1 MKKFFVTLLGA
12 VLVFSLWC
20 FSVSAA
26 GSAKLSGPGTVR
38 AGDTITVSFS
48 AGGGIYG
55 GSGSLQYDSK
65 VLTLQSF
72 SSAMA
77 SPWVVE
83 RSGNNFVFYDNSMS
97 KPLDSGTVWTAT
109 FLVSD
114 KAATGASIS
123 VSATGVV
130 VSDGNAD
137 TNVGT
142 CTYSATIAPPLSGNA
157 NLSALKVSN
166 ATLSPAFS
174 PSTTSYNAS
183 VPYSV
188 SSLQISATPEDKNA
202 TVSIS
207 NNSLAPNGTT
217 DVTVTVTAENG
228 VTKSYVIHTFRE
240 KDPNYVESSVNT
252 LDSLSVDG
260 FLLSPVFSPEQ
271 LEYAVYLPYET
282 QTIVISGT
290 KTHGLSS
297 VTFPEVGELPVG
309 ESTHEITVTAENGDT
324 RTYTITVFRAEPFPP
339 QETEPPTEATT
350 EATTKPTTEAT
361 TEATTQEEVT
371 QEAQGSNWFGSIWMA
386 AAAACVGIL
395 LGIGGTVLFFRK
407 KKSA

>member
-12 VLVFSLWC
+12 VLVLSLWC

-55 GSGSLQYDSK
+55 GSGSLQYDSQ
-65 VLTLQSF
+65 VLTLKSF

-97 KPLDSGTVWTAT
+97 KPLESGTVWTAT

-123 VSATGVV
+123 ISATGVV
-130 VSDGNAD
+130 VSDGSAD
-137 TNVGT
+137 TNIGT
-142 CTYSATIAPPLSGNA
+142 CAYSATIAPPLSGNA
-157 NLSALKVSN
+157 NLSALTVGN

-174 PSTTSYNAS
+174 PSTTSYKTS

-188 SSLQISATPEDKNA
+188 SSLQISATPEDKEA

-240 KDPNYVESSVNT
+240 KDPNYKESFVNT
-252 LDSLSVDG
+252 LNSLSVDG

-271 LEYAVYLPYET
+271 LDYAVYIPYET

-290 KTHGLSS
+290 KTHALST
-297 VTFPEVGELPVG
+297 VTYPEIQELPVG
-309 ESTHEITVTAENGDT
+309 ESTHEILVTAENGDK
-324 RTYTITVFRAEPFPP
+324 RIYTVTVFRAEPFPP
-339 QETEPPTEATT
+339 QETQPPTEATT

>member
-12 VLVFSLWC
+12 VLVLSLWC

-55 GSGSLQYDSK
+55 GSGSLQYDSQ
-65 VLTLQSF
+65 VLTLKSF

-97 KPLDSGTVWTAT
+97 KPLESGTVWTAT

-130 VSDGNAD
+130 VSDGSAD
-137 TNVGT
+137 TNIGT
-142 CTYSATIAPPLSGNA
+142 CAYSATIAPPLSGNA
-157 NLSALKVSN
+157 NLSALTVGN

-174 PSTTSYNAS
+174 PSTTSYETS

-188 SSLQISATPEDKNA
+188 SSLQISATPEDKEA

-240 KDPNYVESSVNT
+240 KDPNYKESSVNT
-252 LDSLSVDG
+252 LNSLSVDG

-271 LEYAVYLPYET
+271 LDYAVYIPYET

-290 KTHGLSS
+290 KTHALST
-297 VTFPEVGELPVG
+297 VTYPEIQELPVG
-309 ESTHEITVTAENGDT
+309 ESTHEITVTAENGDK
-324 RTYTITVFRAEPFPP
+324 RIYTVTVFRAEPFPP

-350 EATTKPTTEAT
+350 EPTTKPTTEAT
-361 TEATTQEEVT
+361 TEATTQEQVPQVSEGGEW
-371 QEAQGSNWFGSIWMA
+371 QGSIWMA